1 MNTSTH
7 YKSIR
12 SPFQAV
18 RKQSYNVQ
26 DKRHPVRLEIQKF
39 IGAYQIDIQF
49 EEDQET
55 LQKFRHIPGLIAI
68 LCTLRKDGKVVGL
81 GRSISVVNRIN
92 RIVERTVSMA
102 INGIF
107 LSACNSATKVLDTL
121 RLEAPALTGPR
132 GLGEAYKMPE
142 EEVSEFAATDRQKS
156 YLRELLSLA
165 IEDER
170 EREVKISQIDEMT
183 KSEASAAI
191 KILANA
197 Q

>member
-1 MNTSTH
+1 MQTS
-7 YKSIR
+7 YKPIR
-12 SPFQAV
+12 SPFQVA

-39 IGAYQIDIQF
+39 IGAYQIEIQF

-102 INGIF
+102 INGSF

-121 RLEAPALTGPR
+121 RLEAPALTGPQ
-132 GLGEAYKMPE
+132 GLGEAYRMPE
-142 EEVSEFAATDRQKS
+142 EGADDMATARQVDFLKQ
-156 YLRELLSLA
+156 LIQINL
-165 IEDER
+165 DDPER
-170 EREVKISQIDEMT
+170 EQRLAEVEGLT
-183 KSEASAAI
+183 KEEASQAI
-191 KILANA
+191 ASFTH
-197 Q
+197 

>member
-1 MNTSTH
+1 
-7 YKSIR
+7 
-12 SPFQAV
+12 
-18 RKQSYNVQ
+18 
-26 DKRHPVRLEIQKF
+26 
-39 IGAYQIDIQF
+39 
-49 EEDQET
+49 
-55 LQKFRHIPGLIAI
+55 
-68 LCTLRKDGKVVGL
+68 
-81 GRSISVVNRIN
+81 
-92 RIVERTVSMA
+92 
-102 INGIF
+102 
-107 LSACNSATKVLDTL
+107 
-121 RLEAPALTGPR
+121 
-132 GLGEAYKMPE
+132 MPE